1 MTPNPKDSRYII
13 HYIPDDASIHLRKL
27 YDEFLKIKT
36 NAGKLSG
43 ITDDNFVFEYSIYD
57 GNAEIIFTFI
67 DKNEHTHKITV
78 SLYQDS
84 VFAACWFFYKLQAD
98 NFASNVVSV
107 QSYAECLMLK
117 LWDLGIDA
125 ELCDCDWGLEFFS
138 DIDSIFVNMDK
149 VVNSIITSIKP
160 MEWFYSDEEIWR
172 CYKVYYSLK
181 RLLPKL
187 KEEAAKGRW
196 PDVKPEHFILERD
209 KNQAFITLRYSD
221 TKIYNLTYKLGM
233 HVNGFD
239 QDMSGRWFDCCYDFT
254 CISSEPD
261 VAKYYTD
268 EQVQICEIV
277 STILDMISYN
287 MLFFYGDEKKYFG
300 IIVEKDWALEKFCLM
315 LDVMIPLFYKHK
327 VTKPL
332 ITKYILELKKQLES
346 MLGSPMEIVDSK
358 EPDYIFRNGHYI
370 EKYEYPNIICEDCSF

>member
-43 ITDDNFVFEYSIYD
+43 ITDDNFVFEYSTYD

-67 DKNEHTHKITV
+67 DKNEHIHKITV

-84 VFAACWFFYKLQAD
+84 VSAACWFFYKLQTD

-172 CYKVYYSLK
+172 CYKVYYSL
-181 RLLPKL
+181 
-187 KEEAAKGRW
+187 
-196 PDVKPEHFILERD
+196 
-209 KNQAFITLRYSD
+209 
-221 TKIYNLTYKLGM
+221 
-233 HVNGFD
+233 
-239 QDMSGRWFDCCYDFT
+239 
-254 CISSEPD
+254 
-261 VAKYYTD
+261 
-268 EQVQICEIV
+268 
-277 STILDMISYN
+277 
-287 MLFFYGDEKKYFG
+287 
-300 IIVEKDWALEKFCLM
+300 
-315 LDVMIPLFYKHK
+315 
-327 VTKPL
+327 
-332 ITKYILELKKQLES
+332 
-346 MLGSPMEIVDSK
+346 
-358 EPDYIFRNGHYI
+358 
-370 EKYEYPNIICEDCSF
+370 